1 MSVCRPLLSSYSG
14 SGTAERN
21 SLSSFSLSSLS
32 PSLFPLANYAAFLPP
47 PLIPLGRVINNRHT
61 RALSRKRYAINNAY
75 ALYAWK
81 RYVFRNTFDSVVVL
95 LFSYWRFSKRLFGEP
110 AVACRVVRRY
120 VGSRART
127 VAGTP
132 WIRSRYI
139 SRVAKNKRCRLNN
152 VHKRFERGSRSYAQ
166 YTW

>member
-32 PSLFPLANYAAFLPP
+32 RSSHSLITRHPP
-47 PLIPLGRVINNRHT
+47 RPLIPLGRVINNRHT

-152 VHKRFERGSRSYAQ
+152 VHKRFERGSRSYAR

>member
-1 MSVCRPLLSSYSG
+1 MSSVIVLLFRK
-14 SGTAERN
+14 RN
-21 SLSSFSLSSLS
+21 SRKKFPFFFLSLLPLSF
-32 PSLFPLANYAAFLPP
+32 FPLANYAASPP